1 MQVGKGTMLLDLM
14 RVINLDSINVLLLN
28 SQLILKTILKIIY
41 LVIKLYFF
49 LLAICCIT
57 LAYFT
62 QHRCDAFFGCCEN
75 AEFIYHS
82 AAAILEALDVN
93 FLRFIQS
100 SNHFRK
106 R

>member
-49 LLAICCIT
+49 LERNMLCSAKRK
-57 LAYFT
+57 
-62 QHRCDAFFGCCEN
+62 HRL
-75 AEFIYHS
+75 FISGAKVISHNTGAMLFS
-82 AAAILEALDVN
+82 AAVKMQN
-93 FLRFIQS
+93 S
-100 SNHFRK
+100 SIIRLQQFWK